1 MQATGRSGRAAF
13 RSGREFQDIPAP
25 EVHCSDNEV
34 FSMASEAIETLIGIL
49 DTFSEHRL
57 RNRVM
62 LARLLE
68 HGGASGKTAEVG
80 ELAFQGNYLTRLL
93 GTIRAQPPG
102 GEHMPKLEEEY
113 ARALHSFVVQLERF
127 LAEADNNLR
136 ASIAAQY
143 LQTSEASL
151 RHLVDLAADFGW
163 LKNWEVAAADAE
175 NSSGA

>member
-1 MQATGRSGRAAF
+1 MREDAPHGEAAF
-13 RSGREFQDIPAP
+13 RSSREFEDIPITVVY
-25 EVHCSDNEV
+25 ESDTKV
-34 FSMASEAIETLIGIL
+34 VSMASEAIETLIGIL

-57 RNRVM
+57 RDRVM

-127 LAEADNNLR
+127 LAEADNDLR

-151 RHLVDLAADFGW
+151 RHLVDLAADLGW

-175 NSSGA
+175 NTPVA